1 MKGVIMPSLYL
12 TDIIKRA
19 GLDPSRVKLIR
30 HSFNHKAFRD
40 SEADNMVREYTSLQ
54 KENFSK
60 DADYWMI
67 FLADQSTLA
76 RFLCCYKVNGC
87 VKADPSMC
95 PKGFTHKEMY
105 EKGCV
110 YDLEE
115 TDIMADLSNRLVI
128 EWGRGT
134 ISWAQKATNEKE
146 VVAIKANE
154 KKVFTGFETVCLKF
168 EELKEIVDDPAIYEN
183 WYTALS
189 SVNAIYLISDLED
202 GQLYVG
208 SAYNKDGL
216 LGRWREYIQTKHG
229 GNKLMKEKLKQYPER
244 YKDFQ
249 FSVLQILPKNLS
261 DEQVIQTESLWKKK
275 LSSLQF
281 GMNDN

>member
-1 MKGVIMPSLYL
+1 MQVNKKGVAMSSLYL
-12 TDIIKRA
+12 TDIIKRV

-30 HSFNHKAFRD
+30 HSFNEKAFRD
-40 SEADNMVREYTSLQ
+40 SEANHMVREYTSLQ

-115 TDIMADLSNRLVI
+115 TDIMADLRNRLVI

-216 LGRWREYIQTKHG
+216 LGRWREYVQIKHG
-229 GNKLMKEKLKQYPER
+229 GNKLMK
-244 YKDFQ
+244 
-249 FSVLQILPKNLS
+249 KN
-261 DEQVIQTESLWKKK
+261 
-275 LSSLQF
+275 
-281 GMNDN
+281 